1 MATWIKEAISE
12 EQRDEAQ
19 KQISDTV
26 EKLLDDIDKRG
37 DIAVR
42 ELSKRFDNWSPDE
55 FRLSEKE
62 IQSCIDRLDEQ
73 TISDICFAQ
82 EQIRNFAQIQRDSMN
97 DVEEET
103 LPE

>member
-19 KQISDTV
+19 IQIRDTV

-42 ELSKRFDNWSPDE
+42 ELSKRFDN
-55 FRLSEKE
+55 F
-62 IQSCIDRLDEQ
+62 
-73 TISDICFAQ
+73 
-82 EQIRNFAQIQRDSMN
+82 
-97 DVEEET
+97 
-103 LPE
+103 